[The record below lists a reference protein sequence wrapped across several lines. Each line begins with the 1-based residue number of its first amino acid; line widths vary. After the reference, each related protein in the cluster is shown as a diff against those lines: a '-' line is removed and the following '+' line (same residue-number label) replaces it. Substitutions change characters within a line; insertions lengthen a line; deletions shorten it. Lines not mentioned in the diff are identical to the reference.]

1 MSGAN
6 ASPAGRSHQE
16 MSTVLDSAKFGADG
30 LIPAVVQDA
39 RTREV
44 LTVAYMNKE
53 ALQLTLERNE
63 TYFWSRSRQQLW
75 HKGETS
81 GNFQKVVR
89 VSLDC
94 DNDAVLVEVEPR
106 GPACHTG
113 AYSCFGAEPEMEGVL
128 DELYAVIE
136 QRKEQHPDESY
147 TSYLFNSGLD
157 KILKKVGEEA
167 TETIV
172 AAKNAD
178 GTLVPETA
186 DLIYHVL
193 VLLVERGIGLEDLM
207 RELRTR
213 RTGAKGK

>member
-1 MSGAN
+1 MNGILEN
-6 ASPAGRSHQE
+6 
-16 MSTVLDSAKFGADG
+16 AKFSADG
-30 LIPAVVQDA
+30 LIPAIVQDA

-53 ALQLTLERNE
+53 ALQLTLEQRE

-81 GNFQKVVR
+81 GNSQKVIK

-94 DNDAVLVEVEPR
+94 DQDAVLVEVEPS

-113 AYSCFGAEPEMEGVL
+113 AYSCFGAEPEIEGVL
-128 DELYAVIE
+128 QELYALIE
-136 QRKEQHPDESY
+136 ERKEQRPEGSY
-147 TSYLFNSGLD
+147 TAYLFNSGLD

-172 AAKNAD
+172 AAKNTD
-178 GTLVPETA
+178 GGLISETA
-186 DLIYHVL
+186 DLIYHLL
-193 VLLVERGIGLEDLM
+193 VLLVERGVTLDEISG
-207 RELRTR
+207 ELKSR
-213 RTGAKGK
+213 RNSPPKLGGVPSP